1 MERGFNRCRTN
12 RTNNNIMNIY
22 KTNFPTEK
30 DGKDYLLSIG
40 VLIKIDE
47 DNGKQIVFAKDTA
60 AVVYIGKVVKI
71 PATYDADGNIIT
83 PAVFYPGYAI
93 DVMSKISNLDFGAF
107 MVYPVEAAHSF
118 YGYARNAEVPPTKKT
133 EILDIEPKIIKE

>member
-22 KTNFPTEK
+22 KTNFPTEQE
-30 DGKDYLLSIG
+30 GKDYLLSIG
-40 VLIKIDE
+40 VLIEVDGDE
-47 DNGKQIVFAKDTA
+47 GKEIVFAKDTA

-71 PATYDADGNIIT
+71 PATYDKDGNIIT
-83 PAVFYPGYAI
+83 PAVYYDGFAI
-93 DVMSKISNLDFGAF
+93 DVMSSLVLDFGAF

-118 YGYARNAEVPPTKKT
+118 YGYPRNAEVPK
-133 EILDIEPKIIKE
+133 

>member
-1 MERGFNRCRTN
+1 
-12 RTNNNIMNIY
+12 MNIY

-83 PAVFYPGYAI
+83 PAVYYPGFAI
-93 DVMSKISNLDFGAF
+93 DVMSSSKLDFGEF
-107 MVYPVEAAHSF
+107 MVYPIEAAHSF